1 MISKKTNETIKMC
14 EFFYSAIKVLPAP
27 PFRVLLVPT
36 ETINATETFGF
47 KFQLIIIW
55 NEYKHATK

>member
-27 PFRVLLVPT
+27 PFRVLRTSTYGDYQRNRNFWFQIPT
-36 ETINATETFGF
+36 DYNL
-47 KFQLIIIW
+47 KW
-55 NEYKHATK
+55 V

>member
-1 MISKKTNETIKMC
+1 MC

-47 KFQLIIIW
+47 KFQLIII
-55 NEYKHATK
+55 

>member
-27 PFRVLLVPT
+27 PFRVLRTSTYGDYQRNRNFWFQIPT
-36 ETINATETFGF
+36 DYNL
-47 KFQLIIIW
+47 K
-55 NEYKHATK
+55 